1 MRMKRLTLLLGLLA
15 ASLAGPVVETAL
27 AQTRAARAQVT
38 IKSGPMLGYAEMRE
52 VLLWVQTTG
61 AADVHFVYWDSA
73 APGVRHRTAGATTTA
88 ADAFTT
94 RQIADRVEPGRVY
107 LYEVVVNGGRVSRP
121 YPLRFQT
128 QQLWQ
133 WRTDPPAFRIAL
145 GSCAYVDE
153 PIYDR
158 LGTPYGG
165 GLEIFSSIAR
175 TRPDAMLWLGDN
187 VYLREVD
194 WYSRTGILAR
204 YTHSR
209 SIPELQ
215 PLLASTHHY
224 ATWDDH
230 DFGPNNSDRS
240 WVHKDKSL
248 EAFKLFWGNPTYGV
262 GGKPGVT
269 TMFQWGDVEFFLLDD
284 RYFRSPNDR
293 DQTGKRTM
301 LGAHQ
306 LEWIM
311 DALTA
316 STAPFKIVAVGG
328 QMMSPAAVFENFATY
343 PEERQALID
352 AITAEKIPGV
362 LFLSGDR
369 HLTELT
375 RLEREETYPL
385 YDITIS
391 PLSAG
396 AYADGE
402 ANPASVPGTLV
413 TQRNFALLDFSGPR
427 TDRSM
432 KISVHDTA
440 GALLWTRTI
449 TARELR

>member
-1 MRMKRLTLLLGLLA
+1 MRMKRLPRSLGFVLGLLLSCA
-15 ASLAGPVVETAL
+15 MS
-27 AQTRAARAQVT
+27 AQTQTTTASTTAGIR
-38 IKSGPMLGYAEMRE
+38 SGPMLGYSEMRE
-52 VLLWVQTTG
+52 VMLWVQTTG
-61 AADVHFVYWDSA
+61 LANVHFVYWDSA
-73 APGVRHRTAGATTTA
+73 APGVRHRTAGATTLPSEA
-88 ADAFTT
+88 YTT

-107 LYEVVVNGGRVSRP
+107 LYDVVVNGRRVSRP

-128 QQLWQ
+128 QKLWQ
-133 WRTDPPAFRIAL
+133 WRGDPPTFRIAL
-145 GSCAYVDE
+145 GSCAYVNE
-153 PIYDR
+153 PLYDR
-158 LGTPYGG
+158 PGNAYGG
-165 GLEIFSSIAR
+165 GLEIFTSIAR
-175 TRPDAMLWLGDN
+175 MRPDAMLWLGDN
-187 VYLREVD
+187 VYLREAD
-194 WYSRTGILAR
+194 WYTRTGIFAR

-248 EAFKLFWGNPTYGV
+248 EAFKLFWGNPSYGV
-262 GGKPGVT
+262 DDKPGVT

-284 RYFRSPNDR
+284 RYYRTPNDR
-293 DQTGKRTM
+293 DSTGSRTY
-301 LGAHQ
+301 LGEHQ
-306 LEWIM
+306 LQWII
-311 DALTA
+311 DALTS

-328 QMMSPAAVFENFATY
+328 QMMSPAAEYENFANY
-343 PEERQALID
+343 PEEREALIR
-352 AITAEKIPGV
+352 AITREKIPGV

-375 RLEREETYPL
+375 RLERAGTYPL
-385 YDITIS
+385 YDITVS
-391 PLSAG
+391 PLSASAFATG
-396 AYADGE
+396 K
-402 ANPASVPGTLV
+402 ANAASVPGTLV

>member
-1 MRMKRLTLLLGLLA
+1 MKHFSRLFALA
-15 ASLAGPVVETAL
+15 LVLVSAIPAR
-27 AQTRAARAQVT
+27 AQTRPASPAVT
-38 IKSGPMLGYAEMRE
+38 LRSGPMLGYSEMRE
-52 VLLWVQTTG
+52 VMLWAQTTG
-61 AADVHFVYWDSA
+61 PAEVHFVYWDSA
-73 APGVRHRTAGATTTA
+73 APGVRHRTASATTTA

-94 RQIADRVEPGRVY
+94 KQIADRVEPGRVY
-107 LYEVVVNGGRVSRP
+107 GYEVVVNGRRISRP

-128 QQLWQ
+128 QRLWQ
-133 WRTDPPAFRIAL
+133 WREEPPAFRIAI
-145 GSCAYVDE
+145 GSCAYVNE
-153 PIYDR
+153 PEYDR
-158 LGTPYGG
+158 PGNPYGG

-175 TRPDAMLWLGDN
+175 MRPDAMLWLGDN
-187 VYLREVD
+187 VYLREAD
-194 WYSRTGILAR
+194 WYTRTGILAR

-248 EAFKLFWGNPTYGV
+248 EAFKLFWGNLSYGV
-262 GGKPGVT
+262 DGKPGVT
-269 TMFQWGDVEFFLLDD
+269 TMFQWADVEFFLLDD
-284 RYFRSPNDR
+284 RYYRTPNDR
-293 DQTGKRTM
+293 DSTGKRTY
-301 LGAHQ
+301 LGEHQ
-306 LEWIM
+306 LQWTI

-316 STAPFKIVAVGG
+316 SRAPFKIVAAGG
-328 QMMSPAAVFENFATY
+328 QMMSPMADFENFATY
-343 PEERQALID
+343 AEERQALID
-352 AITAEKIPGV
+352 AITAEKIQGV
-362 LFLSGDR
+362 VFLSGDR

-375 RLEREETYPL
+375 RLEREGTYPL

-396 AYADGE
+396 AYADGK
-402 ANPASVPGTLV
+402 ANAASVPGTLV
-413 TQRNFALLDFSGPR
+413 TRRNFALLDFSGPR

>member
-1 MRMKRLTLLLGLLA
+1 MRIMRLHLILVMTLGLVAAPTAATAQARGA
-15 ASLAGPVVETAL
+15 ASATV
-27 AQTRAARAQVT
+27 R
-38 IKSGPMLGYAEMRE
+38 SGPMLGYSEMRE

-61 AADVHFVYWDSA
+61 PANVHFVYWDSA
-73 APGVRHRTAGATTTA
+73 APGVRHRTAGAMTTA
-88 ADAFTT
+88 LDAYTT

-107 LYEVVVNGGRVSRP
+107 GYDVIVNGQRVSRP

-128 QQLWQ
+128 QKLWQ
-133 WRTDPPAFRIAL
+133 YREEPPAFRIAL
-145 GSCAYVDE
+145 GSCAYVNE
-153 PIYDR
+153 PVYDR
-158 LGTPYGG
+158 PGAPYGG
-165 GLEIFSSIAR
+165 GLEIFTSIAR
-175 TRPDAMLWLGDN
+175 TKPDAMLWLGDN

-248 EAFKLFWGNPTYGV
+248 EAFKLFWGNPSYGV
-262 GGKPGVT
+262 YDEPGVT
-269 TMFQWGDVEFFLLDD
+269 TMFQWADVEFFLLDD
-284 RYFRSPNDR
+284 RYHRSPNNRDR
-293 DQTGKRTM
+293 TGPRTM
-301 LGAHQ
+301 LGEHQ
-306 LEWIM
+306 LQWII

-316 STAPFKIVAVGG
+316 STAPFKLVAVGG
-328 QMMSPAAVFENFATY
+328 QMMSPMAEFENFATY
-343 PEERQALID
+343 AEERQALID

-362 LFLSGDR
+362 VFLSGDR

-375 RLEREETYPL
+375 RLERAGTYPL
-385 YDITIS
+385 YDITVS

-396 AYADGE
+396 AYTDGK
-402 ANPASVPGTLV
+402 ANEASVPGTLV
-413 TQRNFALLDFSGPR
+413 NQRNFALLDFSGPR
-427 TDRSM
+427 TDRAM

>member
-1 MRMKRLTLLLGLLA
+1 MKRFQQLLGLGLGLMLTSA
-15 ASLAGPVVETAL
+15 ISIPAQARPASVA
-27 AQTRAARAQVT
+27 VT
-38 IKSGPMLGYAEMRE
+38 IRSGPMLGYSEMRE
-52 VLLWVQTTG
+52 VLLWAQTTG
-61 AADVHFVYWDSA
+61 AASVHFVYWDST
-73 APGVRHRTAGATTTA
+73 APGVRHRTAGATTVA
-88 ADAFTT
+88 ADAYTT
-94 RQIADRVEPGRVY
+94 KQIADRVEPGRVY
-107 LYEVVVNGGRVSRP
+107 GYEVVVDGRRISRP

-128 QQLWQ
+128 QKLWQ
-133 WRTDPPAFRIAL
+133 WRGDPPNFRIAL
-145 GSCAYVDE
+145 GSCAYVNE
-153 PIYDR
+153 PVYDR
-158 LGTPYGG
+158 PGTPYGG
-165 GLEIFSSIAR
+165 GLEIFNSIAR
-175 TRPDAMLWLGDN
+175 MRPDAMLWLGDN
-187 VYLREVD
+187 VYLREAD

-204 YTHSR
+204 YSHSR

-269 TMFQWGDVEFFLLDD
+269 TMFQWGDAEFFLLDD
-284 RYFRSPNDR
+284 RYHRTPNDR
-293 DQTGKRTM
+293 DATGSRTM
-301 LGAHQ
+301 LGEHQ
-306 LEWIM
+306 IQWLI
-311 DALTA
+311 DALA
-316 STAPFKIVAVGG
+316 SSQAPFKIVAVGG
-328 QMMSPAAVFENFATY
+328 QMMSPAAEFENFATY
-343 PEERQALID
+343 AEEREALID

-375 RLEREETYPL
+375 RLERDGTYPL

-396 AYADGE
+396 VF
-402 ANPASVPGTLV
+402 ANGKANAASVPGTLV

>member
-1 MRMKRLTLLLGLLA
+1 MKRLPCLLSLAIGIALA
-15 ASLAGPVVETAL
+15 APLSTE
-27 AQTRAARAQVT
+27 AQTRPATPAVT
-38 IKSGPMLGYAEMRE
+38 IRSGPMLGYSEMRE
-52 VLLWVQTTG
+52 VMLWAQTTG
-61 AADVHFVYWDSA
+61 AAEVHFVYWDSA

-88 ADAFTT
+88 AEAFTT

-107 LYEVVVNGGRVSRP
+107 MYEVMVNGRRISRP

-128 QQLWQ
+128 QKLWQ
-133 WRTDPPAFRIAL
+133 WREEPPAFRIAL
-145 GSCAYVDE
+145 GSCAYVNE
-153 PIYDR
+153 PEYDR
-158 LGTPYGG
+158 PGEPYGG
-165 GLEIFSSIAR
+165 GLEIFTSIVRAK
-175 TRPDAMLWLGDN
+175 PDAMLWLGDN
-187 VYLREVD
+187 VYLREAD
-194 WYSRTGILAR
+194 WYTRTGILAR
-204 YTHSR
+204 YTHTR

-230 DFGPNNSDRS
+230 DFGPDNSDRS
-240 WVHKDKSL
+240 WIHKDASL

-269 TMFQWGDVEFFLLDD
+269 TMFQWADVEFFLLDD
-284 RYFRSPNDR
+284 RYYRTPNDR
-293 DQTGKRTM
+293 KASGRRTM
-301 LGAHQ
+301 LGEHQ
-306 LEWIM
+306 FQWII

-316 STAPFKIVAVGG
+316 SRAPFKIVAVGG
-328 QMMSPAAVFENFATY
+328 QMMSPMAEFENFATY
-343 PEERQALID
+343 AEERQALID

-362 LFLSGDR
+362 VFLSGDR

-375 RLEREETYPL
+375 RLEREGTYPL

-396 AYADGE
+396 AYADGK
-402 ANPASVPGTLV
+402 ANAASVPGTLV

>member
-1 MRMKRLTLLLGLLA
+1 MNRFPRLLVLA
-15 ASLAGPVVETAL
+15 LSLALASPVLVE
-27 AQTRAARAQVT
+27 AQTRPAPPAVT
-38 IKSGPMLGYAEMRE
+38 IRSGPMLGYSEMRE
-52 VLLWVQTTG
+52 VMLWAQTTG

-73 APGVRHRTAGATTTA
+73 APGVRHRTAGARTTA

-94 RQIADRVEPGRVY
+94 KQIADRVEPGRVY
-107 LYEVVVNGGRVSRP
+107 GYEVVVNGRRIARP

-128 QQLWQ
+128 QKLWQ
-133 WRTDPPAFRIAL
+133 FREEPPAFRIAL
-145 GSCAYVDE
+145 GSCAYVNE
-153 PIYDR
+153 PEYDR
-158 LGTPYGG
+158 PGTPYGG
-165 GLEIFSSIAR
+165 GLEIFTSIAR
-175 TRPDAMLWLGDN
+175 TKPDAMLWLGDN

-194 WYSRTGILAR
+194 WYTRTGILAR

-230 DFGPNNSDRS
+230 DFGPNNIDRS
-240 WVHKDKSL
+240 WIHKDVSL
-248 EAFKLFWGNPTYGV
+248 DAFKLFWGNPTHGV

-269 TMFQWGDVEFFLLDD
+269 TMFQWADVEFFLLDN
-284 RYFRSPNDR
+284 RYHRTPNDR
-293 DQTGKRTM
+293 DATGRRTM
-301 LGAHQ
+301 LGDHQ
-306 LEWIM
+306 FQWII
-311 DALTA
+311 DALT
-316 STAPFKIVAVGG
+316 SSRAPFKIVAVGG
-328 QMMSPAAVFENFATY
+328 QTLSPMTEFENFATY
-343 PEERQALID
+343 AEERQALID
-352 AITAEKIPGV
+352 AITAEEIPGV
-362 LFLSGDR
+362 VFLSGDR

-375 RLEREETYPL
+375 RLEREGTYPL

-396 AYADGE
+396 AYADGK
-402 ANPASVPGTLV
+402 ANAASVPGTLV
-413 TQRNFALLDFSGPR
+413 NQRNFALLDFSGPR

>member
-1 MRMKRLTLLLGLLA
+1 
-15 ASLAGPVVETAL
+15 
-27 AQTRAARAQVT
+27 
-38 IKSGPMLGYAEMRE
+38 MRE
-52 VLLWVQTTG
+52 VMLWAQTTG

-73 APGVRHRTAGATTTA
+73 APGVRHRTAGATTTN

-94 RQIADRVEPGRVY
+94 KQIADRVEPGKVY
-107 LYEVVVNGGRVSRP
+107 GYEVIVNGRRISRP

-128 QQLWQ
+128 QKLWQ
-133 WRTDPPAFRIAL
+133 WREEPPAFRIAL
-145 GSCAYVDE
+145 GSCAYVNE
-153 PIYDR
+153 PEYDR
-158 LGTPYGG
+158 PGNPYGG
-165 GLEIFSSIAR
+165 GLEIFTSIAR
-175 TRPDAMLWLGDN
+175 TKPDAMLWLGDN

-194 WYSRTGILAR
+194 WYTRTGILAR

-240 WVHKDKSL
+240 WIHKDVSL
-248 EAFKLFWGNPTYGV
+248 DAFKLFWGNPTYGV

-269 TMFQWGDVEFFLLDD
+269 TMFQWADVEFFLLDD
-284 RYFRSPNDR
+284 RYHRTPNDR
-293 DQTGKRTM
+293 KATGSRTM
-301 LGAHQ
+301 LGEHQ
-306 LEWIM
+306 FQWII

-316 STAPFKIVAVGG
+316 SRAPFKLVAVGG
-328 QMMSPAAVFENFATY
+328 QMMSPAADFENFATY
-343 PEERQALID
+343 AEERQALID

-362 LFLSGDR
+362 VFLSGDR

-375 RLEREETYPL
+375 RLEREGTYPL

-396 AYADGE
+396 AYADGK
-402 ANPASVPGTLV
+402 ANAASVPGTLV

>member
-1 MRMKRLTLLLGLLA
+1 
-15 ASLAGPVVETAL
+15 
-27 AQTRAARAQVT
+27 
-38 IKSGPMLGYAEMRE
+38 MLGYSEMRE
-52 VLLWVQTTG
+52 VLLWAQTTG
-61 AADVHFVYWDSA
+61 AANVHFVYWDSA
-73 APGVRHRTAGATTTA
+73 APGVRHRTAGATTTS
-88 ADAFTT
+88 ADAYTT
-94 RQIADRVEPGRVY
+94 KQIADRVEPGKVY
-107 LYEVVVNGGRVSRP
+107 GYEIMVNGQRVSRQ
-121 YPLRFQT
+121 YPLRFQS
-128 QQLWQ
+128 QMLWQ
-133 WRTDPPAFRIAL
+133 WRGDPPSFRIAL
-145 GSCAYVDE
+145 GSCAYVNE

-158 LGTPYGG
+158 PGAPYGG
-165 GLEIFSSIAR
+165 GLEIFGTIAR
-175 TRPDAMLWLGDN
+175 MRPDAMLWLGDN
-187 VYLREVD
+187 MYLREAD

-269 TMFQWGDVEFFLLDD
+269 TMFQWGDVEFFLLDN
-284 RYFRSPNDR
+284 RYYRTPNDR
-293 DQTGKRTM
+293 VRTGERTM
-301 LGAHQ
+301 LGKHQ
-306 LEWIM
+306 IEWLI
-311 DALTA
+311 DALR
-316 STAPFKIVAVGG
+316 SSLAPFKIVAVGG
-328 QMMSPAAVFENFATY
+328 QTLSPAAEFENFATY
-343 PEERQALID
+343 AEERQALID

-362 LFLSGDR
+362 LFVSGDR

-375 RLEREETYPL
+375 RLEREGMYPL
-385 YDITIS
+385 YDITVS

-396 AYADGE
+396 AYRDGK
-402 ANPASVPGTLV
+402 ANAASVPGTLV
-413 TQRNFALLDFSGPR
+413 TQRNFALLDFTGPR

-432 KISVHDTA
+432 KISVHDAA

>member
-1 MRMKRLTLLLGLLA
+1 MRIKRFPRLLGLALGFVSTSA
-15 ASLAGPVVETAL
+15 VALPAQARPASAT
-27 AQTRAARAQVT
+27 VT
-38 IKSGPMLGYAEMRE
+38 IRSGPMLGYSEMRE
-52 VLLWVQTTG
+52 VMLWTQTTG

-73 APGVRHRTAGATTTA
+73 APGVRHRTVGATTTA
-88 ADAFTT
+88 RDAYTT
-94 RQIADRVEPGRVY
+94 KQIADRVEPGRVY
-107 LYEVVVNGGRVSRP
+107 GYEVIVDGRRITRS

-128 QQLWQ
+128 QKLWQ
-133 WRTDPPAFRIAL
+133 WREEPPAFRIAL
-145 GSCAYVDE
+145 GSCFYVNE
-153 PIYDR
+153 PAYDR
-158 LGTPYGG
+158 PGTPYGG
-165 GLEIFSSIAR
+165 GLEIFRSIAR
-175 TRPDAMLWLGDN
+175 MRPDAMLWLGDN
-187 VYLREVD
+187 VYLREAD

-248 EAFKLFWGNPTYGV
+248 EAFKLFWGNPSHGV
-262 GGKPGVT
+262 DDKPGVT
-269 TMFQWGDVEFFLLDD
+269 TMFQWGDVEFFLLDN
-284 RYFRSPNDR
+284 RYHRAPNDR
-293 DQTGKRTM
+293 DSTGNRTY
-301 LGAHQ
+301 LGEHQ
-306 LEWIM
+306 FQWII
-311 DALTA
+311 DALA
-316 STAPFKIVAVGG
+316 SSPAPFKIVAVGG
-328 QMMSPAAVFENFATY
+328 QMMSPMAEFENFATY
-343 PEERQALID
+343 PEEREALIA
-352 AITAEKIPGV
+352 AITKERIPGV

-375 RLEREETYPL
+375 RLERAGTYPL
-385 YDITIS
+385 YDITVS

-396 AYADGE
+396 AYADGK
-402 ANPASVPGTLV
+402 ANAASVPGTLV
-413 TQRNFALLDFSGPR
+413 RQRNFALLDFSGPR

-440 GALLWTRTI
+440 GTLLWTRVI

>member
-1 MRMKRLTLLLGLLA
+1 
-15 ASLAGPVVETAL
+15 
-27 AQTRAARAQVT
+27 
-38 IKSGPMLGYAEMRE
+38 MLGYSEMRE
-52 VLLWVQTTG
+52 VLLWAQTTG
-61 AADVHFVYWDSA
+61 AANVHFVYWDSL
-73 APGVRHRTAGATTTA
+73 APGIRHRTAGAMTTS
-88 ADAFTT
+88 ADAYTT
-94 RQIADRVEPGRVY
+94 KQIADRVEPGKVY
-107 LYEVVVNGGRVSRP
+107 SYEVMVNGQRVSRP

-128 QQLWQ
+128 QALWQ
-133 WRTDPPAFRIAL
+133 WRGDPPNFRIAL
-145 GSCAYVDE
+145 GSCTYVNE
-153 PIYDR
+153 PVYDR
-158 LGTPYGG
+158 PGTPYGG
-165 GLEIFSSIAR
+165 GLEIFGTIGR
-175 TRPDAMLWLGDN
+175 MRPDAMLWLGDN
-187 VYLREVD
+187 VYLREAD
-194 WYSRTGILAR
+194 WYTRTGILAR

-209 SIPELQ
+209 GIPELQ

-262 GGKPGVT
+262 GGKPGIT
-269 TMFQWGDVEFFLLDD
+269 TMFQWGDVEFFLLDG

-293 DQTGKRTM
+293 NESGKRTL

-306 LEWIM
+306 LEWII

-316 STAPFKIVAVGG
+316 SSAPFKIVALGG
-328 QMMSPAAVFENFATY
+328 QAMSPAAEFENFATY

-362 LFLSGDR
+362 LFVSGDR

-375 RLEREETYPL
+375 RLEREGTYPL

-396 AYADGE
+396 GFTNGK
-402 ANPASVPGTLV
+402 ANAASVPGTLV

>member
-1 MRMKRLTLLLGLLA
+1 MRMKRFPQLLGLALGFITLSAVAVPAQAQSASA
-15 ASLAGPVVETAL
+15 A
-27 AQTRAARAQVT
+27 VT
-38 IKSGPMLGYAEMRE
+38 IRSGPMLGYSEMRE
-52 VLLWVQTTG
+52 VMLWAQTTG
-61 AADVHFVYWDSA
+61 AASVHFVYWDSA

-88 ADAFTT
+88 RDAYTT
-94 RQIADRVEPGRVY
+94 KQIADRVEPGRVY
-107 LYEVVVNGGRVSRP
+107 GYEVIVNGRGVSRP

-128 QQLWQ
+128 QKLWQ
-133 WRTDPPAFRIAL
+133 WRGDPPPFRIAV
-145 GSCAYVDE
+145 GSCAYVNE
-153 PIYDR
+153 PEYDR
-158 LGTPYGG
+158 PGAPYGG
-165 GLEIFSSIAR
+165 GLEIFRSIAR

-187 VYLREVD
+187 VYLREAD

-248 EAFKLFWGNPTYGV
+248 EAFKLFWGNPSHGV
-262 GGKPGVT
+262 DDKPGVT
-269 TMFQWGDVEFFLLDD
+269 TMFQWGDVEFFLLDN
-284 RYFRSPNDR
+284 RYHRAPNDR
-293 DQTGKRTM
+293 DSTGNSTY
-301 LGAHQ
+301 LGEHQ
-306 LEWIM
+306 FQWII
-311 DALTA
+311 DALA
-316 STAPFKIVAVGG
+316 SSPAPFKIVAVGG
-328 QMMSPAAVFENFATY
+328 QMMSPMAEFENFATY
-343 PEERQALID
+343 PEEREALIA
-352 AITAEKIPGV
+352 AITKERIPGV

-375 RLEREETYPL
+375 RLERAGTYPL
-385 YDITIS
+385 YDITVS

-396 AYADGE
+396 AYADGK
-402 ANPASVPGTLV
+402 ANAASVPGTLV
-413 TQRNFALLDFSGPR
+413 RQQNFALLDFSGPR

-449 TARELR
+449 TARDLR